1 MLFLLIT
8 LLNPAAADVDAWA
21 SYPKLPS
28 ANGHGVVVLNEDN
41 EGGTV
46 LDQFSDRIYKR
57 SSADSGPVRDLL
69 YDTYF
74 GIDGSWLR
82 RASAVAYVPGT
93 GILQINRSMEGLAIT
108 EYAWAPMELDWP
120 GFVQMLKITNT
131 GEDSRSLVVNTLH
144 NVHVGSNLDG
154 KAVGNESIWATSTHI
169 IETGA
174 DTGLGM
180 RFDTRT
186 PNASH
191 TCDKAFET
199 VGAFDGQCGTEA
211 EPWLNN
217 DQVGGFQ
224 WTISMEP
231 GDTQWFEV
239 TSTFFQGHDHT
250 SPVPARTAWTSTAS
264 TAEIAFTKELQ
275 WWSNWHLGSD
285 TPDGLSANE
294 EKVYK
299 QSLTFLKM
307 AQVAEEGPTHGQ
319 IPASFPASA
328 SVGEFSHQ
336 WNITWVRD
344 QAYAIRALT
353 QAGHIDEARAA
364 LAFTLQGKAN
374 QYVDQVGMEYGL
386 SVCRLYGDGTEWS
399 DDDGTGPNIELDN
412 FGLTLWAIGEWVKGG
427 GDIGFI
433 GEHRVFEEVADV
445 LVNAIDDTQLIQPD
459 SSIWE
464 RHWNGN
470 EKHFTYTSA
479 WAVRGLL
486 NAHELALELED
497 DTRAETYLNAAHSI
511 QEGICSNVVNLE
523 YGLVGNLEEAP
534 LLALDMAVVDTFN
547 NGTLNGQDDLATQ
560 TLNVLKAH
568 LSVES
573 GHGFKRNDD
582 GDLYDEH
589 EWVVMDLRMAEAYRR
604 NCRPAKAQAIEDWV
618 TNQAMENHL
627 IIPELMDPATAAYA
641 GPAPM
646 MGFGAGAYVIAMN
659 NRTTAT
665 ADCEE
670 LTAPTCTE
678 ILGLDTGEPP
688 DADESPPEEPPD
700 IDEELADTGD
710 TGQIKPAEKG
720 CGCTATHLAPSL
732 PAVLLLLPWLRRR
745 RDPSTTDILDVT
757 HR

>member
-1 MLFLLIT
+1 MLSLLIS
-8 LLNPAAADVDAWA
+8 LLNPAVADVDAWA

-57 SSADSGPVRDLL
+57 VSADSDPVRDLL

-74 GIDGSWLR
+74 GIDGTWLR
-82 RASAVAYVPGT
+82 SASAVAYVPGT
-93 GILQINRSMEGLAIT
+93 GVLQINRRMEDLSVT
-108 EYAWAPMELDWP
+108 EYAWTPMALEWP
-120 GFVQMLKITNT
+120 GFVQMLKISNT
-131 GEDSRSLVVNTLH
+131 GEESRTMVVNTLH
-144 NVHVGSNLDG
+144 NVHVGSNVDG
-154 KAVGNESIWATSTHI
+154 KAIGNESIWASTGQI
-169 IETGA
+169 IEKGA
-174 DTGLGM
+174 ETGLGM

-191 TCDKAFET
+191 TCKDIFGS
-199 VGAFDGQCGTEA
+199 VGDFDGVCSTEA
-211 EPWLNN
+211 DAVPENN
-217 DQVGGFQ
+217 QSGGFQ
-224 WTISMEP
+224 WTVNLAP

-239 TSTFFQGHDHT
+239 TSTFFHEHDHT
-250 SPVPARTAWTSTAS
+250 SPIEARDAWYGTAGTP
-264 TAEIAFTKELQ
+264 ELALTMESA
-275 WWSNWHLGSD
+275 WWSNWHLGSEM
-285 TPDGLSANE
+285 PDDLSANE
-294 EKVYK
+294 QKVYK

-307 AQVAEEGPTHGQ
+307 AQVAEEGDAHGQ
-319 IPASFPASA
+319 IPASFPTSA
-328 SVGEFSHQ
+328 SVGEFTHQ

-353 QAGHIDEARAA
+353 QAGHIEEAEAA

-374 QYVDQVGMEYGL
+374 QYVDQVGMAYGL
-386 SVCRLYGDGTEWS
+386 SVCRMYGDGTEWS

-412 FGLTLWAIGEWVKGG
+412 FGLTLWAIGEWVKAG

-433 GEHRVFEEVADV
+433 EAHRVFEDVADV
-445 LVNAIDDTQLIQPD
+445 LVATIDDTQLIQPD

-479 WAVRGLL
+479 WAVRGLME
-486 NAHELALELED
+486 AHELAVALED
-497 DTRAETYLNAAHSI
+497 TTRAETYLEAAQSL
-511 QEGICSNVVNLE
+511 QEGICSNLVNLE

-547 NGTLNGQDDLATQ
+547 NHTLNGQDDLATQ
-560 TLNVLKAH
+560 TLNILKDN

-582 GDLYDEH
+582 GDVYDEH

-604 NCRPAKAQAIEDWV
+604 NCKPAKAQALEDWV

-627 IIPELMDPATAAYA
+627 IIPELMEPATAAYA

-646 MGFGAGAYVIAMN
+646 MGFGAGAYVLAMN
-659 NRTTAT
+659 NRSKAT
-665 ADCEE
+665 ADCEDSVH
-670 LTAPTCTE
+670 PTCGG
-678 ILGLDTGEPP
+678 ILGADTGEPVDTEDP
-688 DADESPPEEPPD
+688 PPEAPEE
-700 IDEELADTGD
+700 DEEPVDTGD
-710 TGQIKPAEKG
+710 TGGAPPAEKG
-720 CGCTATHLAPSL
+720 CGCTATSLAPSVPGL
-732 PAVLLLLPWLRRR
+732 LLLLPWLARRR
-745 RDPSTTDILDVT
+745 EIIID
-757 HR
+757 